1 MLAGSFVAGE
11 TGFFSAGAWVG
22 RVSAWILVIQT
33 LGAPNL
39 VLVLLRGFLRASVP
53 CSMDPLA
60 GAAAWLGA
68 RGASGASGGMFARPL
83 PFGGMALRC
92 PRNDLSGAK
101 EPW

>member
-1 MLAGSFVAGE
+1 MLAGSFVAGD

-53 CSMDPLA
+53 CSMAPLA
-60 GAAAWLGA
+60 GTAAWLGA
-68 RGASGASGGMFARPL
+68 GGASGASGGIFARPFS
-83 PFGGMALRC
+83 FGGMALRC